1 MPVPKIKGGRIDA
14 CNEKSNA
21 AIPIGHCKSYEQNKH
36 LHESNYRD
44 IKPAVV
50 PIYVVVNSAR

>member
-1 MPVPKIKGGRIDA
+1 MHAMK
-14 CNEKSNA
+14 KSNA